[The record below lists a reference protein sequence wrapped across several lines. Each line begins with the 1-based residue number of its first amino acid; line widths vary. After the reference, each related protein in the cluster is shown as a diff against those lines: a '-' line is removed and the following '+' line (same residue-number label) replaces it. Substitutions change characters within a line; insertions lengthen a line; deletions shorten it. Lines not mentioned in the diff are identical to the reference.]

1 MHFKIN
7 PYKLA
12 TAHTTALVVVGT
24 TCALSLY
31 AAQPELHL
39 PSSITITHFQLCSCS
54 TSDYFLKAF
63 GNFPLKDQMS

>member
-1 MHFKIN
+1 MN

-12 TAHTTALVVVGT
+12 TALVVVGT
-24 TCALSLY
+24 TRAFSLY

-39 PSSITITHFQLCSCS
+39 LSSITTTHFQLCSCS